1 MEPIRNAISI
11 MRFSSGSDV
20 LFDDFQR
27 LLARWNRERLSPQL
41 PDEAWP
47 HALERYQRMLRLE
60 GEFMETLRSEVA
72 DEAALAPT
80 EAGDFLAWFEGL
92 RKTGPGQGDPLF
104 PWLASHASKEEL
116 RWFFEQEAA
125 GEAGFDDLV
134 EMTQVKQYGRESW
147 RERECR
153 YG

>member
-1 MEPIRNAISI
+1 
-11 MRFSSGSDV
+11 
-20 LFDDFQR
+20 
-27 LLARWNRERLSPQL
+27 
-41 PDEAWP
+41 
-47 HALERYQRMLRLE
+47 MLRLE

-92 RKTGPGQGDPLF
+92 RETGPGQGDPLF

-134 EMTQVKQYGRESW
+134 AMTQVKMPVQAKLELARNYRSEEHTSELQSLM
-147 RERECR
+147 RISYAVFCLKKK
-153 YG
+153 

>member
-1 MEPIRNAISI
+1 MRISDW
-11 MRFSSGSDV
+11 SSDV
-20 LFDDFQR
+20 CSSDLD
-27 LLARWNRERLSPQL
+27 
-41 PDEAWP
+41 AWP
-47 HALERYQRMLRLE
+47 YPLERDQRMLRLE

-92 RKTGPGQGDPLF
+92 RETGPGQGDPLF

-134 EMTQVKQYGRESW
+134 AMTQVKMRSEEHTFELHSLMRISYAVF
-147 RERECR
+147 
-153 YG
+153 